1 LASYFFYGYWKIEYL
16 SLIVLSTIIDFYI
29 AQHIASTSSANQKRL
44 LLFLS
49 CSVNLGILFLFKYF
63 VLFKGQIDLMTL
75 NIYSAEHPIRGDVL
89 YAIFYALPVGISFYT
104 FQTMSYTIDVY
115 YGRIQPE
122 KNIGKFALFVSFFP
136 QLVAGPI
143 ERFSHLQPQLL
154 ANHPI
159 KYANFSNGFRL
170 LLWGFFIKI
179 CIADN
184 VSQWVDAIY
193 AAPQNY
199 TQPYVWLGIL
209 GFGTQIYADFAGYS
223 LIAQGAALL
232 MGIKLMDNFRTPYL
246 SSSIGEFWQRWHISL
261 STWFRDYVYIP
272 LGGNKV
278 KLPRWIFNIMV
289 VFLLSGFWHGA
300 NWTFLIWGGIHGLLY
315 LVEYVWNKTGI
326 TKNMSS
332 YLTKPIGILV
342 TFLIVHLAWIFFRID
357 DTQQFTVIWDNL
369 WHGSGTQIIEI
380 KTEIWLV
387 LGLFILLDGIL
398 YNKRIDSFLESWPS
412 ILRWLLYAL
421 LFYCILAFGGTVNHP
436 FIYFQF

>member
-1 LASYFFYGYWKIEYL
+1 M
-16 SLIVLSTIIDFYI
+16 
-29 AQHIASTSSANQKRL
+29 
-44 LLFLS
+44 
-49 CSVNLGILFLFKYF
+49 
-63 VLFKGQIDLMTL
+63 DLMTL
-75 NIYSAEHPIRGDVL
+75 NIYSAENPIRGDVL

-115 YGRIQPE
+115 FDRIKPE
-122 KNIGKFALFVSFFP
+122 KHLGKFALFVSFFP

-143 ERFSHLQPQLL
+143 ERFNHLQPQLL
-154 ANHPI
+154 ANHSL

-179 CIADN
+179 CVADN
-184 VSQWVDAIY
+184 ISQWVDAVY

-199 TQPYVWLGIL
+199 SQPYVWLGIL
-209 GFGTQIYADFAGYS
+209 GFGTQIYADFSGYT

-232 MGIKLMDNFRTPYL
+232 LGIKLMDNFRTPYL

-315 LVEYVWNKTGI
+315 LIEYVWKKIGL
-326 TKNMSS
+326 TKNTTT
-332 YLTKPIGILV
+332 YFTKPIGIII

-357 DTQQFTVIWDNL
+357 DTQQFMVIWQNL
-369 WHGSGTQIIEI
+369 WNGSGTQIIEI

-387 LGLFILLDGIL
+387 LGLFFVLDALL
-398 YNKRIDSFLESWPS
+398 YNKRIDGFLDRWPG
-412 ILRWLLYAL
+412 ILRWFMYAL